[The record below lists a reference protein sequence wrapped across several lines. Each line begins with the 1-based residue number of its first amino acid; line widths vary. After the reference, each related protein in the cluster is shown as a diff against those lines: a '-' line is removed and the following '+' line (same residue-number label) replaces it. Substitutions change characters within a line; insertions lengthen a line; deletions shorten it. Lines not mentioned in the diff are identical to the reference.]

1 MEIPAVLLQPLKP
14 RLCLWRPSKAK
25 PINLILWCRLALS
38 PRKYHH
44 CFHPLL
50 IGNMGMKKNLLKIT
64 SEAII
69 IRSNFPPFFKDRQLI
84 LRIDRRHSSHHT
96 GYSRNLSQ
104 PVTKLS
110 IFRAKQKGAG
120 NLKLN
125 EDTLGKDCH
134 YEKETRIIKVG
145 MFVIYYRPGGNSVM
159 CHFCCK
165 TYKQLAALRRHCK
178 EKHGVLAWIKEQQ
191 IFYEAHQKAKSEYY
205 VCIEDREGAAAPSC
219 HLLSSLHSLLLI
231 TFSIVDG
238 CLYTVC
244 SNKSL
249 SLRGTKLVEITFTMY
264 LCVYPIYWWTD
275 QFTFLTSSDH
285 LMCQPK

>member
-104 PVTKLS
+104 LS
-110 IFRAKQKGAG
+110 RSQSCRSLEPNKKAREIWNWMKTFWARIVIMRRKQES
-120 NLKLN
+120 LKLECLSFITGPEAIQSCVISAVRHISN
-125 EDTLGKDCH
+125 WRRYEDT
-134 YEKETRIIKVG
+134 
-145 MFVIYYRPGGNSVM
+145 
-159 CHFCCK
+159 
-165 TYKQLAALRRHCK
+165 
-178 EKHGVLAWIKEQQ
+178 
-191 IFYEAHQKAKSEYY
+191 AK
-205 VCIEDREGAAAPSC
+205 
-219 HLLSSLHSLLLI
+219 
-231 TFSIVDG
+231 
-238 CLYTVC
+238 
-244 SNKSL
+244 KSMAFWL
-249 SLRGTKLVEITFTMY
+249 E
-264 LCVYPIYWWTD
+264 
-275 QFTFLTSSDH
+275 
-285 LMCQPK
+285 